1 VFRPAFDIVNGYIM
15 SNPTAEGRLAAWT
28 QNAVGTSTMID
39 IYVAALAGQLGPLK
53 RGSRLPPM
61 PVGRFTKLRCLGGF
75 ILLAMVFF
83 ALDSAGWDR
92 RSQQPGTTATQN
104 RPFSPREPFAP
115 IGASGHPA
123 DGHNVPGREQGFIP
137 GILGLPR

>member
-1 VFRPAFDIVNGYIM
+1 
-15 SNPTAEGRLAAWT
+15 
-28 QNAVGTSTMID
+28 MID

-61 PVGRFTKLRCLGGF
+61 PVGRFTKLRHLGGF

-83 ALDSAGWDR
+83 ALDSAGLDR
-92 RSQQPGTTATQN
+92 RSQQADTATTPS
-104 RPFSPREPFAP
+104 RSLSPREPFAP
-115 IGASGHPA
+115 LGASGHPA
-123 DGHNVPGREQGFIP
+123 GGHNILGREQGFIP